1 MAEMERVLRSSIMLS
16 CATLNHKNISRERA
30 FMTCYVRYEPA
41 IALPKFD
48 RICISPIQ
56 NAYLFIYG
64 GAQDEP

>member
-1 MAEMERVLRSSIMLS
+1 
-16 CATLNHKNISRERA
+16 
-30 FMTCYVRYEPA
+30 MTCYVRYEPA